1 MNERED
7 HMKTTK
13 KILSGILALS
23 LSISSPF
30 IVHAKSAA
38 RENVKTD
45 SVQDRCLRDYEDL
58 LLSFYSEKE
67 IDYPDEYDG
76 IYFNSATGVTTVCLT
91 DLNDSKEYKKF
102 FDESTVEFKEV
113 DYSLDEL
120 NETYQFISDVM
131 AEKNITTV
139 AVSEKTNDLIVSVE
153 TDEDKPV
160 LIQYLQ
166 SNGYNPDMVR
176 FDENSEPVEIE
187 HDSINNTFD
196 NANNSRSSSVN
207 YAYTGSKLYGGFSN
221 NTTYSLIG
229 TVGANAYNPST
240 GQYGIVT
247 AASAAETSNISSFCN
262 SSSVIMNNNSA
273 VTSVYSGNCNAAFIP
288 FSSANSF
295 EATTTIKNGNITT
308 CLYDT
313 QPIVSPY
320 MVGIDIVKYGGN
332 TGRKTGTITNL
343 SSSVRY
349 GGKTLKDLIEYS
361 MDMDD
366 NDKGAPIGI
375 EYTNGN
381 GLHFMGI
388 HSHGNGND
396 KCYATKYKNIEENLG
411 VVILSERF
419 S

>member
-1 MNERED
+1 M
-7 HMKTTK
+7 
-13 KILSGILALS
+13 
-23 LSISSPF
+23 
-30 IVHAKSAA
+30 
-38 RENVKTD
+38 
-45 SVQDRCLRDYEDL
+45 
-58 LLSFYSEKE
+58 
-67 IDYPDEYDG
+67 
-76 IYFNSATGVTTVCLT
+76 CLT

-102 FDESTVEFKEV
+102 FDESTVGFKEV

-120 NETYQFISDVM
+120 NETCQFISDVM

-176 FDENSEPVEIE
+176 FDENSEPAEIE

-196 NANNSRSSSVN
+196 NANKSRSSSVN

-240 GQYGIVT
+240 GQYGIIT

-262 SSSVIMNNNSA
+262 SSSVIMNNNST
-273 VTSVYSGNCNAAFIP
+273 VSSVYSGNCNAAFIP

-343 SSSVRY
+343 SSFVRY
-349 GGKTLKDLIEYS
+349 SNGITIEDLIKCSVETG
-361 MDMDD
+361 
-366 NDKGAPIGI
+366 NEDKGAPVGI
-375 EYTNGN
+375 EYSNGN
-381 GLHFMGI
+381 GFYFMGI
-388 HSHGNGND
+388 QSSGSGNV
-396 KCYATKYKNIEENLG
+396 CYVTKYKNIEENLG